1 MSQSR
6 SFPDWLIKRDP
17 TLAGAYTNPVFLA
30 FEARRSFKGSGS
42 WAAFKADPTGQMV
55 AAIPL
60 LFVVFGLLL
69 QAVFQIAGS
78 CCCFFIIGV
87 FVARIV
93 SHMLQKGKPEV
104 FWVPSHF
111 GKCIGDL
118 PYVPVL
124 RDLWM
129 SPCTPRE
136 YAEALLL
143 ETRARCHISVGILI
157 FFILGIVLALFVS
170 LSAIGPGQTLSAGDY
185 IFMTAFTLFTLC
197 STRFLYWF
205 LALSHLSRVTEQVKK
220 AAGDQKLGATIL
232 KSILI
237 LFAGIIAALA
247 CIFLLTIFFTFA
259 SKVWDRSIMPII
271 SSIDFRMRGYDSL
284 RAISDVI
291 TQDTAQVVWAGI
303 FLILIPVSHLL
314 TRLVRKNYD
323 KRLAETMTL
332 ADEKIPI
339 FFDRILER

>member
-1 MSQSR
+1 
-6 SFPDWLIKRDP
+6 
-17 TLAGAYTNPVFLA
+17 
-30 FEARRSFKGSGS
+30 
-42 WAAFKADPTGQMV
+42 MV

-69 QAVFQIAGS
+69 QLVFQIAGS

-129 SPCTPRE
+129 SPCTPTE

-143 ETRARCHISVGILI
+143 EARAKCHISVGILI
-157 FFILGIVLALFVS
+157 FFFLGIVLAVFI
-170 LSAIGPGQTLSAGDY
+170 SASAYGPGQFLSAGDY
-185 IFMTAFTLFTLC
+185 IFITAFTLFTLY

-205 LALSHLSRVTEQVKK
+205 LALSHLSNAKEQIKK
-220 AAGDQKLGATIL
+220 AAGDQKLGATL
-232 KSILI
+232 LRSILI

-247 CIFLLTIFFTFA
+247 AVFLLTIFFTLA
-259 SKVWDRSIMPII
+259 SKVWDSSIMPII
-271 SSIDFRMRGYDSL
+271 SSIDFRMRGYDPL

-291 TQDTAQVVWAGI
+291 TEDTAQVVWAGI
-303 FLILIPVSHLL
+303 FLALIPVSHIQ
-314 TRLVRKNYD
+314 TRFMRKRYD
-323 KRLAETMTL
+323 KRHAEVMTL